1 MAPTEGI
8 SGEKNMTKLS
18 IGDVEHNSEDVALK
32 VESDIAF
39 LTERLQ
45 LLEQQNKPNTVILQT
60 YKDMLE
66 SRYAVLQWLRQNRT
80 QDKLAANH

>member
-1 MAPTEGI
+1 
-8 SGEKNMTKLS
+8 MTKLS
-18 IGDVEHNSEDVALK
+18 IGDVEHNSEDVARK

-66 SRYAVLQWLRQNRT
+66 SRYAVLQWLRQNST
-80 QDKLAANH
+80 QEKLAVNH

>member
-1 MAPTEGI
+1 
-8 SGEKNMTKLS
+8 MTKLN
-18 IGDVEHNSEDVALK
+18 IGDEEHNSEDVARK

-45 LLEQQNKPNTVILQT
+45 LLEQQKKPNTVVLQT

-66 SRYAVLQWLRQNRT
+66 SRYAVLHWLRQDT
-80 QDKLAANH
+80 SAQIAATH

>member
-1 MAPTEGI
+1 
-8 SGEKNMTKLS
+8 MTKLN
-18 IGDVEHNSEDVALK
+18 IGNEVHNSEDVALK

-45 LLEQQNKPNTVILQT
+45 LLEQQNKPNTIILQT

-66 SRYAVLQWLRQNRT
+66 SRHAVLQWLRRDPT
-80 QDKLAANH
+80 QIEQRSASQ

>member
-1 MAPTEGI
+1 
-8 SGEKNMTKLS
+8 MTKLS
-18 IGDVEHNSEDVALK
+18 IGDVEHNSEDVARK

-45 LLEQQNKPNTVILQT
+45 LLEQQNEPNAIILQT

-66 SRYAVLQWLRQNRT
+66 SRYAVLQWLRQNST
-80 QDKLAANH
+80 QGKLAANH

>member
-1 MAPTEGI
+1 
-8 SGEKNMTKLS
+8 MTKLS
-18 IGDVEHNSEDVALK
+18 IGDVEHNSEDVARK

-39 LTERLQ
+39 LTERLH

-80 QDKLAANH
+80 QNEKLAANH